1 MNILSN
7 DVFLNSTPHLVQ
19 TSELTKNAVNPR
31 NIFIETDKAKLDDA
45 ATEFV
50 EHPATLANT
59 VQFETTFSDAT
70 QQASSHP
77 SIKDSYDT
85 HTSLSVPKTHMT
97 SNVQAV
103 STDKSLENQ
112 TFFESLHQVE
122 DRIQNLRKKHPSK
135 NIQNLGHHEIHDN
148 IQSLDKTSYSDNRQL
163 ISEKVVGDNYQ
174 KLSPTEN
181 RRDNIVYKEKKNIH
195 ENMQQ
200 VGAHPAQL
208 KAPHL
213 DSSRQ
218 DQMQANLHVPALPAS
233 SEQPRLESS
242 PHVFAEDELAAR
254 VRKMKEKIGKVNQS
268 LTEFEENKDDASK

>member
-1 MNILSN
+1 MSN

-31 NIFIETDKAKLDDA
+31 NMFMETEKTKLDDA
-45 ATEFV
+45 AAEFA
-50 EHPATLANT
+50 EHPSALANT
-59 VQFETTFSDAT
+59 VQFETTSSDAT

-85 HTSLSVPKTHMT
+85 HTSLSAPKTHMT

-103 STDKSLENQ
+103 PTDKSLENQ

-135 NIQNLGHHEIHDN
+135 NIQNLGHQEIHDN
-148 IQSLDKTSYSDNRQL
+148 IQRLDKTSYSDNRQL

-195 ENMQQ
+195 ENMQS
-200 VGAHPAQL
+200 VDARAPHL
-208 KAPHL
+208 KAPNL
-213 DSSRQ
+213 DHSTPTEVVPSFHPSALHDQSTPSRQTNSSRI
-218 DQMQANLHVPALPAS
+218 VG
-233 SEQPRLESS
+233 
-242 PHVFAEDELAAR
+242 EDELAAR
-254 VRKMKEKIGKVNQS
+254 VRKMKENIGKVNQS